1 MPDKPQRSLS
11 TRRRIKPRLSIRARL
26 MLLALLAVVPLVV
39 DRVHLTETS
48 RVERVQIAYT
58 EVVTLARRAR
68 DAQVETIDATRA
80 LLQVVAR
87 AYIASSATTGD
98 CATFLWGFVSDA
110 PWITSLSVVGADGRI
125 ACSTRRQAI
134 GLDLSDRDYIKEVQR
149 THHYVLSD
157 YLLERSYEKSTV
169 LMAFPIQ
176 RPDSTETAV
185 LLAPVDLHW
194 LARIGE
200 GVESRSGT
208 AAYLID
214 GKGTVLAGLQSRQ
227 RLVGKRYGDHPLVRA
242 VQAQPNGTATIEG
255 FDGVRRIFGF
265 TQLPGTD
272 ARIVVGFE
280 ERDVLSKIDRESG
293 IAYLHVAFFG
303 LLTMMAAWL
312 VGEHLIVEPIRA
324 LARTATRIGQG
335 DLEVRAEPES
345 WAPEF
350 VPLATALAD
359 MAGRLAARE
368 HELRSANEHLEEL
381 ASIDALSGLANRRS
395 FDARLASEWQQAAA
409 SGHTIGLLMIDVD
422 HFKLFN
428 DGYGH
433 VQGDTCL
440 RQIGRVLTGVIDG
453 PSDFAARYGGEEF
466 VLLLPGADVARAVE
480 LAERLRL
487 AVMALRIR
495 NEAAPSGFIT
505 VSVGVTAHVPAKG
518 ARPRA
523 LVEAADGALY
533 AAKRRGRNTTV
544 IDRDVPLAE
553 AG

>member
-1 MPDKPQRSLS
+1 MPH
-11 TRRRIKPRLSIRARL
+11 RRTPRLSIRARL
-26 MLLALLAVVPLVV
+26 MLLALLAVAPLII
-39 DRVHLTETS
+39 DRVHLTETG
-48 RVERVQIAYT
+48 RVERVQTAYA

-87 AYIASSATTGD
+87 AYVAVDATPAN

-134 GLDLSDRDYIKEVQR
+134 GLDVSDRDYVKDVQR
-149 THHYVLSD
+149 NRHYVLSD
-157 YLLERSYEKSTV
+157 YLLERSYEKSSV
-169 LMAFPIQ
+169 LMAFPIV
-176 RPDSTETAV
+176 RPGSTETDV

-194 LARIGE
+194 LARIGQ
-200 GVESRSGT
+200 GLESRAGM

-214 GKGTVLAGLQSRQ
+214 GKGTVLAGVQRRE
-227 RLVGKRYGDHPLVRA
+227 RLVGRRYDNHPLVQT
-242 VQAQPNGTATIEG
+242 VQAQPDGTAALEG

-265 TQLPGTD
+265 TQIPGTD

-280 ERDVLSKIDRESG
+280 EREVLGRIDRDSG
-293 IAYLHVAFFG
+293 IAYLHVAFFA
-303 LLTMMAAWL
+303 LLTMIAAWL

-335 DLEVRAEPES
+335 DLQVRTDPES

-350 VPLATALAD
+350 APLATALAD

-368 HELRSANEHLEEL
+368 RELRSVNEHLEEL

-395 FDARLASEWQQAAA
+395 FDARLAAEWQQAAEA
-409 SGHTIGLLMIDVD
+409 GHTIGLLMIDVD

-440 RQIGRVLTGVIDG
+440 RQIGRVLTSVAEGA
-453 PSDFAARYGGEEF
+453 SDFAARYGGEEF
-466 VLLLPGADVARAVE
+466 VLLMPGAGLDRAVE
-480 LAERLRL
+480 
-487 AVMALRIR
+487 
-495 NEAAPSGFIT
+495 T
-505 VSVGVTAHVPAKG
+505 
-518 ARPRA
+518 
-523 LVEAADGALY
+523 
-533 AAKRRGRNTTV
+533 
-544 IDRDVPLAE
+544 
-553 AG
+553 